1 MTNDQT
7 TTTTER
13 DRIMG
18 TDTRFSRL
26 YLRIEALRNTL
37 REANKEHRE
46 RTDKLATEIAAREK
60 ELREEVYQTGQA
72 TFELEVGK

>member
-1 MTNDQT
+1 MSEGNVVVTD
-7 TTTTER
+7 R

-37 REANKEHRE
+37 REANKEHRD
-46 RTDKLATEIAAREK
+46 RTDKLMAEIAAREK
-60 ELREEVYQTGQA
+60 ELREEVYQTGQS
-72 TFELEVGK
+72 TFSLGGER